1 MTIANRYAL
10 FFILILFIAG
20 CNTSRNPASTRKS
33 GTTKWQ
39 KPSPTKRAEKPKVPL
54 DKVAQIIETARS
66 FTGTPY
72 RWGGTTRAGMDCSGL
87 MMVSFQSAGI
97 SLPRTSDAQSQYGK
111 KSSLEALKVGDL
123 VFFAANKGNG
133 KISHV
138 GLVTEVNGKREVK
151 FIHASTK
158 LGVVENNIYSDY
170 YRRIFVKA
178 RRPF

>member
-1 MTIANRYAL
+1 MTQL
-10 FFILILFIAG
+10 KQFILLLFLLFLISA
-20 CNTSRNPASTRKS
+20 CNSTKQTSASRKPAVKS
-33 GTTKWQ
+33 HRSSE
-39 KPSPTKRAEKPKVPL
+39 PSFSSKAPVKSEKKVK
-54 DKVAQIIETARS
+54 KVIETARS
-66 FTGTPY
+66 YTGTPY

-87 MMVSFQSAGI
+87 MTIAFQSAGI
-97 SLPRTSDAQSQYGK
+97 SLPRTSNEQSQYGK
-111 KSSLEALKVGDL
+111 KSSLESLQVGDL
-123 VFFAANKGNG
+123 VFFATNKGNG

-138 GLVTEVNGKREVK
+138 GLVTEVKSKREVK

>member
-1 MTIANRYAL
+1 MNFAKQYAYLIIIL
-10 FFILILFIAG
+10 FFLAG
-20 CNTSRNPASTRKS
+20 CNSAKKSTSYKRSTPKKYVASKS
-33 GTTKWQ
+33 
-39 KPSPTKRAEKPKVPL
+39 RAEKIPDAPEA
-54 DKVAQIIETARS
+54 KVAKVIETARS

-87 MMVSFQSAGI
+87 MLISFQAAGI
-97 SLPRTSDAQSQYGK
+97 SLPRTSDQQSQYGK
-111 KSSLEALKVGDL
+111 KSSLDALQVGDL

-170 YRRIFVKA
+170 YRKIFVKA
-178 RRPF
+178 RRPL